1 MVSRRV
7 ARSHGEH
14 PVESGPGGILR
25 RPDALIF
32 PAKSRVSSVNEFL
45 SKPLEFSENFPL
57 IRRE

>member
-1 MVSRRV
+1 MFRC
-7 ARSHGEH
+7 A
-14 PVESGPGGILR
+14 
-25 RPDALIF
+25 DALIF

>member
-1 MVSRRV
+1 MFCC
-7 ARSHGEH
+7 
-14 PVESGPGGILR
+14 
-25 RPDALIF
+25 PDALIF